1 MKKQES
7 YSLIGCKTLFNV
19 FRQSSILRF
28 KRYMYLKRGEGN
40 MKNKLSLL
48 MVILFG
54 IFLIAGCGT
63 DDSSNADES
72 EPSDEA
78 NAEAEEAESEDAQ
91 ETDGDIIATTVALVE
106 IMDKLELD
114 LVGVPT
120 SYKDLPE
127 RYADATEVGMA
138 MEPDMEIIK
147 SLKPTEV
154 LSVSTLQ
161 ADLESNFEKT
171 DTPVTFVDLESVDGM
186 YEAMLDLGEK
196 YDRTE
201 QAEDV
206 VNSFE
211 KRLAETEKKV
221 EGEES
226 PTVLILLG
234 VPGSYLVAT
243 ENSYIGDLVERAGG
257 VNAIQGE
264 DREYISSNT
273 EHLQQTDPDVIL
285 RAAHGMPEEVVEMF
299 DKEFK
304 ENDIWKHFKA
314 VENDRVFDLEET
326 RFGTTAN
333 LAAPEALEELVDM
346 LYPNM
351 QQ

>member
-1 MKKQES
+1 MMKHKINL
-7 YSLIGCKTLFNV
+7 LI
-19 FRQSSILRF
+19 
-28 KRYMYLKRGEGN
+28 
-40 MKNKLSLL
+40 
-48 MVILFG
+48 VILG
-54 IFLIAGCGT
+54 LFLFVTGCG
-63 DDSSNADES
+63 SSENSNATEDQ
-72 EPSDEA
+72 A
-78 NAEAEEAESEDAQ
+78 AEQKTDTAKETQDR
-91 ETDGDIIATTVALVE
+91 ETDGEIIATTVALVE
-106 IMDKLELD
+106 IMDELELD
-114 LVGVPT
+114 VIGVPT

-127 RYADATEVGMA
+127 RYVDATEVGMA

-147 SLKPTEV
+147 SLKPTDV

-186 YEAMLDLGEK
+186 YESILDLGEK

-201 QAEDV
+201 QAEDII
-206 VNSFE
+206 NSYE
-211 KRLAETEKKV
+211 KKLSETEKEV

-264 DREYISSNT
+264 EREYISSNT
-273 EHLQQTDPDVIL
+273 EHLQQTNPDVIL

-346 LYPNM
+346 LYPEL